1 MLKSV
6 NFEFECRLRIV
17 INTDKQQ
24 EMNQSFL
31 FFKIKNRKKKW
42 K

>member
-31 FFKIKNRKKKW
+31 FF
-42 K
+42 

>member
-31 FFKIKNRKKKW
+31 FFFIKNRKKKW